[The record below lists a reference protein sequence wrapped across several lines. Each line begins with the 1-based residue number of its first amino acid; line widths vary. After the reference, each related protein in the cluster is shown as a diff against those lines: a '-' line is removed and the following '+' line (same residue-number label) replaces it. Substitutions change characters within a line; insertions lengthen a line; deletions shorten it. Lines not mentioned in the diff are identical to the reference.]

1 MLHEKV
7 RKTWH
12 EEQRSLSGGS
22 ELTEQTLAK
31 KTRTLMKTTGL
42 PNIST
47 GEIIFKS
54 GNFVFL
60 KGQFLMDVS
69 TLVNTRCF

>member
-1 MLHEKV
+1 M
-7 RKTWH
+7 
-12 EEQRSLSGGS
+12 
-22 ELTEQTLAK
+22 
-31 KTRTLMKTTGL
+31 GL

-69 TLVNTRCF
+69 TLVNTGASDHIPTKRQQNSS

>member
-1 MLHEKV
+1 M
-7 RKTWH
+7 
-12 EEQRSLSGGS
+12 
-22 ELTEQTLAK
+22 
-31 KTRTLMKTTGL
+31 GL

-69 TLVNTRCF
+69 TLVHEVLLTVFLQKDNKISVPVMSHATIFSRKMQQN

>member
-1 MLHEKV
+1 MLHGKV
-7 RKTWH
+7 SKTWH
-12 EEQRSLSGGS
+12 KEQRSLSDGS

-31 KTRTLMKTTGL
+31 KTHKNDGSFRTYPLV
-42 PNIST
+42 IY
-47 GEIIFKS
+47 EIIFKS